1 MDEKEKSNK
10 KQKKKVAKAYE
21 QYASEFTPKPK
32 YVQNCLKAFVVGG
45 LICVGA
51 LLLEKWF
58 IRNGFDEISAS
69 TYVTILLVM
78 TAQLLT
84 GIGVFDTIGK
94 FAGAGVIVPIT
105 GFANSVAAPAT
116 EFKVEGNVFG
126 TGCKIFTIAGPVIL
140 YGIFTSWLLG
150 IIYLIWQK
158 FAV

>member
-32 YVQNCLKAFVVGG
+32 YVQNCLKAVVVGG
-45 LICVGA
+45 LIGVGA

-84 GIGVFDTIGK
+84 
-94 FAGAGVIVPIT
+94 
-105 GFANSVAAPAT
+105 
-116 EFKVEGNVFG
+116 
-126 TGCKIFTIAGPVIL
+126 
-140 YGIFTSWLLG
+140 
-150 IIYLIWQK
+150 
-158 FAV
+158 

>member
-105 GFANSVAAPAT
+105 GFANSMVAPAL
-116 EFKVEGNVFG
+116 EYKKEGVVLSVGAKLFSL
-126 TGCKIFTIAGPVIL
+126 AGPVL
-140 YGIFTSWLLG
+140 VCGISVSAVIGVIYWL
-150 IIYLIWQK
+150 IEK
-158 FAV
+158 F